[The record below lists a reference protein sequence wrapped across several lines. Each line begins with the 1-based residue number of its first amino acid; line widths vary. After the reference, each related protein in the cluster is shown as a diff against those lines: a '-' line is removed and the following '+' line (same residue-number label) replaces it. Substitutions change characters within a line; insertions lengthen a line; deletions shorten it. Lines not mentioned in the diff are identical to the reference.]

1 MSDKIMYLTEEDF
14 DTVLE
19 GASAAVV
26 DFYADWCG
34 PCKAMLPIFD
44 KLAESYDDKIVFC
57 KVNIDEQKR
66 LAIKNKVMS
75 IPCFM
80 FYKDGKMT
88 ERHDGMMQE
97 GDFVKKLDAL
107 L

>member
-1 MSDKIMYLTEEDF
+1 MSDKITYLTEENF

-19 GASAAVV
+19 GASAAIV

-34 PCKAMLPIFD
+34 PCMSMVPMYD
-44 KLAESYDDKIVFC
+44 KLAESYDGKVVFC
-57 KVNIDEQKR
+57 KVNTDEQKR
-66 LAIKNKVMS
+66 LSIKNKVMS

-80 FYKDGKMT
+80 FYKDGKMV
-88 ERHDGMMQE
+88 ERHDGIMPE
-97 GDFVKKLDAL
+97 GDFKKKLDAL

>member
-1 MSDKIMYLTEEDF
+1 MSDKITYLKEENY
-14 DTVLE
+14 DTTISE
-19 GASAAVV
+19 AAAAVV

-34 PCKAMLPIFD
+34 PCMSMVSMYD
-44 KLAESYDDKIVFC
+44 TLAQDYDGKVVFC
-57 KVNIDEQKR
+57 KVNTDEQKR

-80 FYKDGKMT
+80 FFKGGNLV
-88 ERHDGMMQE
+88 ERHDGTMSEM
-97 GDFVKKLDAL
+97 DFRKKLDAL